1 MPQISLP
8 ERGQPVDL
16 SLLRTIVNAINELYK
31 EISPSVSKFIRIT
44 VPGKKDE
51 DRRLSDTKMLAT
63 YKEIT
68 NSASINAGN
77 EEKFTIQIS
86 GFKEPPIVTATPRN
100 VGATTAGGNVSV
112 VLNSVTATSI
122 EGTVRFNAA
131 GTATVG
137 INLIAV
143 GIPS

>member
-1 MPQISLP
+1 MPQINLP

-16 SLLRTIVNAINELYK
+16 SLLRTIINAINEIYR
-31 EISPSVSKFIRIT
+31 EVSPSVSKFIRIS

-51 DRRLSDTKMLAT
+51 DLRLSDAKMLAT
-63 YKEIT
+63 YKEVT
-68 NSASINAGN
+68 NSSSVNAGN

-86 GFKEPPIVTATPRN
+86 GFREPPIVTATPRN
-100 VGATTAGGNVSV
+100 VGATAAGGNVSV
-112 VLNSVTATSI
+112 ILNSITATSI
-122 EGTVRFNAA
+122 EGIVRFNAA

>member
-1 MPQISLP
+1 MPQINLP

-16 SLLRTIVNAINELYK
+16 SLLRTIINAINEIYR
-31 EISPSVSKFIRIT
+31 EISPSVSKFIRIS

-51 DRRLSDTKMLAT
+51 DLRLSDAKMLAT
-63 YKEIT
+63 YKEVT
-68 NSASINAGN
+68 NSSSVNAGN

-86 GFKEPPIVTATPRN
+86 GFREPPIVTATPRN
-100 VGATTAGGNVSV
+100 VGATAAGGNVSV
-112 VLNSVTATSI
+112 ILNSITATSI
-122 EGTVRFNAA
+122 DGIVRFNAA